1 VLVRSS
7 HESRGRKL
15 LAVQSSRDSLRF
27 FMIVPAGEGSDHTC
41 GRTCACRTAK
51 VATSHPAAQPSGAC
65 GDRSLDGRGGEMN
78 LQPAAPTPPR
88 SDDPP
93 MHSTR
98 AYHAAKPRI
107 ALPILHAIRIIKT
120 ARGEWSPQPR
130 VTQSH
135 SIFNSNENGIL
146 KPKGSTRAE
155 FAPFSH
161 EPGLE

>member
-1 VLVRSS
+1 
-7 HESRGRKL
+7 
-15 LAVQSSRDSLRF
+15 
-27 FMIVPAGEGSDHTC
+27 
-41 GRTCACRTAK
+41 
-51 VATSHPAAQPSGAC
+51 
-65 GDRSLDGRGGEMN
+65 MN

-98 AYHAAKPRI
+98 AHHAAKPRI

-135 SIFNSNENGIL
+135 SIFNSNENWIL